1 MSRRASF
8 FARQHP
14 GVRRV
19 RFPDE
24 VVFEESIKEA
34 DGEAIMAMLRRA
46 SVDIDV
52 NRINMAG
59 MTALHQVGTGN
70 EILAK
75 KKSKSHFLAVM
86 TALHQAVLDDNLV
99 VVRLLLLHGA
109 RIDQVVHIAHSC
121 AIFLFYLGGEI

>member
-24 VVFEESIKEA
+24 IVFEESIKEA

-59 MTALHQVGTGN
+59 MTALHQVNNTSFICVFICIW
-70 EILAK
+70 EAK
-75 KKSKSHFLAVM
+75 STKLEGAQNFMLQLSYNSGGFLV
-86 TALHQAVLDDNLV
+86 
-99 VVRLLLLHGA
+99 
-109 RIDQVVHIAHSC
+109 S
-121 AIFLFYLGGEI
+121 

>member
-1 MSRRASF
+1 M
-8 FARQHP
+8 
-14 GVRRV
+14 RRV

-59 MTALHQVGTGN
+59 MTALHQ
-70 EILAK
+70 
-75 KKSKSHFLAVM
+75 
-86 TALHQAVLDDNLV
+86 AVLDDNLV

-109 RIDQVVHIAHSC
+109 RIDQVAQSHTLNTNSQWSI
-121 AIFLFYLGGEI
+121 

>member
-59 MTALHQVGTGN
+59 MTALHQVRTGN
-70 EILAK
+70 
-75 KKSKSHFLAVM
+75 
-86 TALHQAVLDDNLV
+86 QVLDPV
-99 VVRLLLLHGA
+99 GSTVRYEMMKLCTGS
-109 RIDQVVHIAHSC
+109 V
-121 AIFLFYLGGEI
+121 

>member
-1 MSRRASF
+1 M
-8 FARQHP
+8 
-14 GVRRV
+14 

-59 MTALHQVGTGN
+59 MTALHQVKTGN

-75 KKSKSHFLAVM
+75 KTKFESHFLAVM

-109 RIDQVVHIAHSC
+109 RIDQVSSQIANGQHKH
-121 AIFLFYLGGEI
+121 YHVG